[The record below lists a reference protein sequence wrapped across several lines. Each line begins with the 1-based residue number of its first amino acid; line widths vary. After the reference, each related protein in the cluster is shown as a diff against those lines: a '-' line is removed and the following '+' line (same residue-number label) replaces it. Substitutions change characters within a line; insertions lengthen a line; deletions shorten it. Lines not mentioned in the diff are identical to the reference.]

1 MTNKTPSGVKKHRE
15 STKPESCQMDLCES
29 ITMVFTQKAT
39 FSLSSARPLLIHN
52 FEVRQDA
59 WLNHPQKYYG
69 FIWVVIFKLY
79 MHVQKQSHGN

>member
-39 FSLSSARPLLIHN
+39 FSLSSAQPLLIHN

-59 WLNHPQKYYG
+59 
-69 FIWVVIFKLY
+69 
-79 MHVQKQSHGN
+79 